1 MKIQIGKEVLSFLAA
16 AVFFCI
22 GMLVLNPQYI
32 KISSSWDGIVLQLL
46 TFLNGLGLCLV
57 LGLLVNTLL
66 INLINRM
73 QLRNKQHVETSEES
87 VL

>member
-1 MKIQIGKEVLSFLAA
+1 MLNLIAT

-32 KISSSWDGIVLQLL
+32 KISSSWDFIVLQML

-57 LGLLVNTLL
+57 LGLLVNTLWS
-66 INLINRM
+66 NRAL
-73 QLRNKQHVETSEES
+73 LRDEAQDKASEETFS
-87 VL
+87 FQVPPP

>member
-1 MKIQIGKEVLSFLAA
+1 MKKLPVREVLNFLAA

-32 KISSSWDGIVLQLL
+32 TVSSSWDYIVLQML

-57 LGLLVNTLL
+57 LGLLVNTLWISRVL
-66 INLINRM
+66 
-73 QLRNKQHVETSEES
+73 LRNELHKEGEEE
-87 VL
+87 LLL